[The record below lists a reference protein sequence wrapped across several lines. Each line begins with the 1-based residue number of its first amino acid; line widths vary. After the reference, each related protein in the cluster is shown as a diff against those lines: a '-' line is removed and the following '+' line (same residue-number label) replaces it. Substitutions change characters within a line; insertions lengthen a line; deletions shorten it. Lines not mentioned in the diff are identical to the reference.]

1 MNYVYRIKI
10 ITPRTKNH
18 WNGIEVGE
26 MAEFDSC
33 VSWSFEDEYDY
44 DSQPQSSTDSFPNYE
59 CCLFTL
65 PTTVKNC
72 GDFRV
77 YHIGPTQA
85 CSIAYCSAPEYNM
98 PNSTVSGAVTPLRE
112 NEKTVETQVP
122 F

>member
-1 MNYVYRIKI
+1 
-10 ITPRTKNH
+10 
-18 WNGIEVGE
+18 
-26 MAEFDSC
+26 MAEFESC

-44 DSQPQSSTDSFPNYE
+44 DSQTVGSPDSSPTYE

-85 CSIAYCSAPEYNM
+85 CSIAYCSAPESSIT
-98 PNSTVSGAVTPLRE
+98 NSTRTGTHEPPKKDGPGV
-112 NEKTVETQVP
+112 NIQVGILLLKISIP

>member
-1 MNYVYRIKI
+1 
-10 ITPRTKNH
+10 
-18 WNGIEVGE
+18 

-44 DSQPQSSTDSFPNYE
+44 DYNTQTSGLTGSSPNYE

-85 CSIAYCSAPEYNM
+85 CSIAYCSAPESNIPNTTIHWASM
-98 PNSTVSGAVTPLRE
+98 PSKEVSANT
-112 NEKTVETQVP
+112 NDQVGVYL

>member
-10 ITPRTKNH
+10 ITSRTKNH
-18 WNGIEVGE
+18 WNGIGVGE

-65 PTTVKNC
+65 HVHGVC
-72 GDFRV
+72 
-77 YHIGPTQA
+77 A
-85 CSIAYCSAPEYNM
+85 CCLCTLLAHAACP
-98 PNSTVSGAVTPLRE
+98 R
-112 NEKTVETQVP
+112 
-122 F
+122 